1 MSRGKHF
8 LYDGVWDTMY
18 GHARRLGIS
27 TKTVD
32 VRIMR
37 YGNTP
42 ENYWRILHVGRLGAI
57 MMTYNGIH
65 DSCEGWARRFGVRLA
80 AIRRRFPDGVMT
92 DERVA
97 ALLRRK
103 HGEGHAN
110 DRARTFLTYRG
121 ETHTIDGW
129 ARIIGHSKGCIRDR
143 IRRGLPLRMVLA
155 KKNHRHRVPQFPE
168 VSGVRERILT
178 RKKELKSL
186 GIIV

>member
-57 MMTYNGIH
+57 MMTYNGIR
-65 DSCEGWARRFGVRLA
+65 DSCEGWARRFGVRVE
-80 AIRRRFPDGVMT
+80 AIRRRFPDGIMT
-92 DERVA
+92 GSDE
-97 ALLRRK
+97 
-103 HGEGHAN
+103 
-110 DRARTFLTYRG
+110 TSTLTV
-121 ETHTIDGW
+121 
-129 ARIIGHSKGCIRDR
+129 
-143 IRRGLPLRMVLA
+143 PLRVSIVMLA
-155 KKNHRHRVPQFPE
+155 MSDPSSARNSSVYCPPFIPPEIIIPVPFSE
-168 VSGVRERILT
+168 
-178 RKKELKSL
+178 
-186 GIIV
+186 